1 MSSVE
6 GKQWFSVV
14 VRSSFSFIGEIDGEL
29 RFKKMDTKLK
39 LLLINCPLLRHVR
52 SSAMQAYNVARI
64 LELKGRLSPAAGCC
78 YCVSRK
84 NGNDKH
90 IQEVCENL

>member
-14 VRSSFSFIGEIDGEL
+14 VRSRSSFYGEIDGEL

-39 LLLINCPLLRHVR
+39 LLLINCPLLQDLR
-52 SSAMQAYNVARI
+52 SSGVQANNVSRI
-64 LELKGRLSPAAGCC
+64 LELKGSLSPTAVCC